1 MILYLDS
8 SALVKRYV
16 REDGSAL
23 VEAAIQA
30 SGVVGTAQIT
40 RAEVGAALAKAAR
53 LAVLSDRDARSALAA
68 ALQDWQMLVRVPL
81 TDAVLGEAVELAWA
95 HGLRG
100 YDAVQLASALA
111 WRASLDEPVVFG
123 AFDRTL
129 AVAATAC
136 GLQPLPESLVV
147 PPPDAPS

>member
-16 REDGSAL
+16 MEDGSQA
-23 VEAAIQA
+23 VEAAIQTA
-30 SGVVGTAQIT
+30 EAVGTAQIT
-40 RAEVGAALAKAAR
+40 RAELGAALAKAAR
-53 LAVLSDRDARSALAA
+53 LDVLGAPDAHRALASA
-68 ALQDWQMLVRVPL
+68 ISDWPMLVKVPL
-81 TDAVLGEAVELAWA
+81 TDAILDEAVELAWA

-111 WRASLDEPVVFG
+111 WRAALDEPVVFG

-136 GLQPLPESLVV
+136 GLRPLP
-147 PPPDAPS
+147 DGPSM